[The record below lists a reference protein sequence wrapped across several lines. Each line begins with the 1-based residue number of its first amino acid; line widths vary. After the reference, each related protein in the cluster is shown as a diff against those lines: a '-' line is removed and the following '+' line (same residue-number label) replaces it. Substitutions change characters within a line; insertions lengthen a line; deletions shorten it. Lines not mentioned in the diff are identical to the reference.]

1 VTVFSSLAKIASHLN
16 LKLISLLKVDMKM
29 NEWRHA
35 TLCACRC
42 SQHFTQL
49 DIKQAVG
56 NSAFLHLQ
64 NALVGLFCCEFG
76 AAWNKICPQCST
88 QDFAATLVPS
98 TELEYLG
105 LREGTPVFLE

>member
-1 VTVFSSLAKIASHLN
+1 MTVFSSVAKIASHLI

-49 DIKQAVG
+49 NSKQAVG

-88 QDFAATLVPS
+88 QEFAAALVPS

-105 LREGTPVFLE
+105 LIEGMPVFLE

>member
-1 VTVFSSLAKIASHLN
+1 
-16 LKLISLLKVDMKM
+16 LKVDMKM

-56 NSAFLHLQ
+56 NCAFLHLQ
-64 NALVGLFCCEFG
+64 NALVGLLCCEFG

-98 TELEYLG
+98 IELEYLG
-105 LREGTPVFLE
+105 LREGMPVFLE